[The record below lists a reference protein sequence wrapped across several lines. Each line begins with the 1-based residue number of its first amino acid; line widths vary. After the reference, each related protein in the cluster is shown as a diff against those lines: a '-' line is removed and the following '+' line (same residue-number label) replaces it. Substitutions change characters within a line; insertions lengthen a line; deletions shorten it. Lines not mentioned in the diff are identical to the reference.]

1 MGGCRN
7 LFGVLH
13 NTTDMTSPSIFI
25 LLPAAAAP
33 VVLVQNG
40 EKVVGELLQREAG
53 GNIGSWTL
61 PVLHHFLLRQRHQCR
76 WSLGPLAARLLH
88 RRWAVSM
95 FLAT

>member
-1 MGGCRN
+1 MGGCCRN
-7 LFGVLH
+7 LFGVH
-13 NTTDMTSPSIFI
+13 YTTDMTSPSIFI

-53 GNIGSWTL
+53 GNLGSWTL
-61 PVLHHFLLRQRHQCR
+61 PVLHHFHLRQRHQCR

-95 FLAT
+95 LLAT